1 MARIRRVAASVLF
14 HAGRT
19 ADRVARLSHYLAAGT
34 FQLAD
39 MRRSIRD
46 SWQDFY
52 TGDAAR
58 APLLLPW
65 EDALYERFVPAGS
78 HVLVIG
84 CGSGRDLVA
93 LAQRGYQVTGIEPA
107 DAAIREARR
116 MLRDR
121 NLSAPLIE
129 GFFEDA
135 PVSGAFDAVIFSY
148 YCYASI
154 PVSRR
159 RIEALKKAAG
169 LLRPGG
175 HIVVS
180 HAASTVPPRAVLIT
194 LAQLSGRLCG
204 SDWRLEA
211 GDVVWDNRTLRP
223 SYSYTHAFQPGELE
237 HEAAAAHLKPAFRE
251 TTADQSVVMVLGLA

>member
-1 MARIRRVAASVLF
+1 MGRIRQVAASVLF

-19 ADRVARLSHYLAAGT
+19 ADRAARLSHYLAAGT
-34 FQLAD
+34 SQLAD
-39 MRRSIRD
+39 MRGSIRD

-52 TGDAAR
+52 ASDAAR

-65 EDALYERFVPAGS
+65 EEALYERFIPADS

-93 LAQRGYQVTGIEPA
+93 FAERGYQVTGIEPA

-116 MLRDR
+116 MLLERT
-121 NLSAPLIE
+121 LSASLIE

-135 PVSGAFDAVIFSY
+135 TVSGAFDVVIFSY
-148 YCYASI
+148 YCYAFI

-169 LLRPGG
+169 LLTPGG

-180 HAASTVPPRAVLIT
+180 HAANILPPRAFLIR
-194 LAQLSGRLCG
+194 LAQLSGRVFG

-211 GDVVWDNRTLRP
+211 GDMVWDNRTIRP

-237 HEAAAAHLKPAFRE
+237 HEAAAAHLKPVFSE
-251 TTADQSVVMVLGLA
+251 TTPDQSVVMVLGPA

>member
-1 MARIRRVAASVLF
+1 MGRIRQVAASALF

-19 ADRVARLSHYLAAGT
+19 ADRAARLSHYLAAGT

-39 MRRSIRD
+39 MRGSIRD

-52 TGDAAR
+52 ASDASR
-58 APLLLPW
+58 APRLLPW
-65 EDALYERFVPAGS
+65 EQALYERFVPADS
-78 HVLVIG
+78 HLLVIG

-107 DAAIREARR
+107 DAAVREARR
-116 MLRDR
+116 MLLERS
-121 NLSAPLIE
+121 LSGSLIE

-135 PVSGAFDAVIFSY
+135 TVPGVFDAVIFSY

-159 RIEALKKAAG
+159 RIEALEKAAR
-169 LLRPGG
+169 LLAPGG

-180 HAASTVPPRAVLIT
+180 HAANTIRPRAFLIH
-194 LAQLSGRLCG
+194 LAQLSGRLFG
-204 SDWRLEA
+204 SDWRLEG
-211 GDVVWDNRTLRP
+211 GDVVWDNRTIRP
-223 SYSYTHAFQPGELE
+223 SYSYTHAFGPGELE
-237 HEAAAAHLKPAFRE
+237 SEAAAAHLKPVFCE
-251 TTADQSVVMVLGLA
+251 TTIDQSVVMVLGLA